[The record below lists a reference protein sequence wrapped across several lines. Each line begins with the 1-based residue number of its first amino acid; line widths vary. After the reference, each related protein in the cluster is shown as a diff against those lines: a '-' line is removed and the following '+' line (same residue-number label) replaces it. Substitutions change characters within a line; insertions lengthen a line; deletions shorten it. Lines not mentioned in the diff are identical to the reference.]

1 MPLHSFDINISDD
14 LSGPYIGRGIMVKRP
29 QGLNKSAKSKK
40 KQRVTSELPSGN
52 GGEPEQVTIELDHEI
67 DPDDELGQL
76 NALYDTFVNSPVDSN
91 GFKSPKLLYGVIHEC
106 DRLLRNASGA
116 LPSRFHNVY
125 ALSLLELSKFHVSEG
140 EKRSQQ
146 EGEDMPVDTTEAYIE
161 AAIDRA
167 DVGLAADEKN
177 SDLLFTRA
185 KAEIALISVKI
196 NDVALTPGLRYMTA
210 VGMIENIE
218 KAIRDYEVAES
229 IILDTPESDA
239 NKKKGCLYTKDQLDT
254 IESLLKIAENFNS
267 LEYEREIAPFET
279 NPDPAFEKIEGPLLA
294 EQQSK
299 LAEWSK
305 NRWEQILNKIPEGKG
320 KGKTPEDDGDHSY
333 AVIRRANRGMGE
345 YYLSVSAPII
355 SRLEASDDED
365 EDEDEEQEITE
376 ENLNDFQT
384 AKKLLTEAIEYLL
397 KAEHDSEQG
406 AAVYPL
412 IAEAQISLAN
422 LLDNDS
428 DEQNVLYNEA
438 VARLKKAQ
446 RLGYGDYQEQ
456 IAELEL

>member
-1 MPLHSFDINISDD
+1 
-14 LSGPYIGRGIMVKRP
+14 MVKRP
-29 QGLNKSAKSKK
+29 QGLNKSSKSKK

-52 GGEPEQVTIELDHEI
+52 GGEPEQVTIELDHEV

-76 NALYDTFVNSPVDSN
+76 NALYDTFVNSPVDNN

-106 DRLLRNASGA
+106 DRLLRNATGA

-146 EGEDMPVDTTEAYIE
+146 SEQQDEDMPVDTTEAYIE

-167 DVGLAADEKN
+167 DVGLAADEK
-177 SDLLFTRA
+177 SPDLLFTRA

-196 NDVALTPGLRYMTA
+196 NDVTLTPGVRYMVA
-210 VGMIENIE
+210 VEMIENIQ
-218 KAIRDYEVAES
+218 KAIKDYEVAES
-229 IILDTPESDA
+229 IILDSPESDA

-279 NPDPAFEKIEGPLLA
+279 NSDPAFEKVDGPLLA
-294 EQQSK
+294 EQQRK

-305 NRWEQILNKIPEGKG
+305 KRWEQILEKVPEGKG
-320 KGKTPEDDGDHSY
+320 KGKTPEEDGDHSY

-345 YYLSVSAPII
+345 YYLSISAPII
-355 SRLEASDDED
+355 SRLEASDDD
-365 EDEDEEQEITE
+365 DGDDDDDDDDDEEVTE
-376 ENLNDFQT
+376 EKLNDFQT
-384 AKKLLTEAIEYLL
+384 AKGLLTKAIEYLL
-397 KAEHDSEQG
+397 KAEHDSEHD